1 MILIG
6 GKTVGKNVAISAF
19 ENNTYGITLWP
30 VVAYV
35 SNANHESDYA
45 NGFQPHYLLNEEN
58 QLTWFPLG
66 DTNEYY
72 LKNTLSLI
80 ETGSMPDILQTEEKQ
95 QSVHAHYNSIEAQ
108 NCQGVILSTQK

>member
-1 MILIG
+1 M
-6 GKTVGKNVAISAF
+6 SAF

-30 VVAYV
+30 VVAYL
-35 SNANHESDYA
+35 SNANNESDYA

-80 ETGSMPDILQTEEKQ
+80 DTGNMPDISQTEEKQ
-95 QSVHAHYNSIEAQ
+95 LSVQTVYNSIEARA
-108 NCQGVILSTQK
+108 CQGVLLNSQK

>member
-1 MILIG
+1 MSNIFQTVSITKNFE
-6 GKTVGKNVAISAF
+6 GKETLHLDELNKNETSEVKEVAF
-19 ENNTYGITLWP
+19 KTWLYFDT
-30 VVAYV
+30 
-35 SNANHESDYA
+35 
-45 NGFQPHYLLNEEN
+45 LLNEEN